1 MRNCVRMACA
11 IHSCPLLIFKVK
23 SAGIARA
30 LALLALPLRAGLI
43 IAVKLTISAAVK
55 STAAIALRDPI
66 ASAVN
71 AYRPVTMIAPRE
83 KLNVRAR
90 KLKLAA
96 IMTPIAVWS
105 GARPRIARPARPAR
119 ERRARRPV
127 TMIAP
132 REKPVAPARKLKPAA
147 IMTPIAVWSGARPR
161 IARPARP
168 ARERRARRSNYAP
181 ARIMFSAGL
190 GRRMWV
196 GFPLIAIRAAELK
209 ITD

>member
-119 ERRARRPV
+119 ERRARR
-127 TMIAP
+127 
-132 REKPVAPARKLKPAA
+132 
-147 IMTPIAVWSGARPR
+147 
-161 IARPARP
+161 
-168 ARERRARRSNYAP
+168 SNYAP